1 MPAISEELHWNPDS
15 GGFDADALPDMDA
28 VVNLLRARGS
38 HCATVTGVEHV
49 IPDFNGEPSRLAEV
63 LESRPE
69 VLAHNAETVEPQG
82 NYRPA

>member
-15 GGFDADALPDMDA
+15 GGFDADALPDVDA

-63 LESRPE
+63 LESRPA
-69 VLAHNAETVEPQG
+69 VLAHNAETVESQG

>member
-15 GGFDADALPDMDA
+15 GGFDADALPDVDA

-49 IPDFNGEPSRLAEV
+49 IPDFNGEPS
-63 LESRPE
+63 
-69 VLAHNAETVEPQG
+69 
-82 NYRPA
+82 PACRGPRVAPGSVGAQRRNG